1 MKWSMVM
8 AVMITVASV
17 ADAAEPGQLPPIH
30 LQMDDEARVAVA
42 TLAKVQDGVTRIFA
56 AAGLEVEWVRT
67 APRFTVQIVTRALG
81 HSRAASPVM
90 GVALRTPGHATA
102 RIFLNQIQ
110 DFARTCRVDVDTL
123 LAHVI
128 AHELGHLLLRM
139 PHSATGLMKADWDP
153 ALVREAAAGSLTFTD
168 AQVQRMMALR

>member
-17 ADAAEPGQLPPIH
+17 ADAAERGQLRAIL
-30 LQMDDEARVAVA
+30 LQMDDDADVPAA
-42 TLAKVQDGVTRIFA
+42 TLDRAQDEVTRIFA
-56 AAGLEVEWVRT
+56 AAGLEVAWVQT

-81 HSRAASPVM
+81 YARVASPVM
-90 GVALRTPGHATA
+90 GVALRAPGGDTA

-110 DFARTCRVDVDTL
+110 DFARTCRVDVSTL

-128 AHELGHLLLRM
+128 AHEIGHLLLRM
-139 PHSATGLMKADWDP
+139 PHSPTGLMKADWDP

-168 AQVQRMMALR
+168 AQVQRILALR